1 MDPYK
6 MNLILRVAKRH
17 YELGMSQ
24 IEIARAEHLS
34 KSTVSRLLGQAR
46 ELGMVK
52 ISIVEPKHAFVDLE
66 NAMKD
71 AFGLDRVTILP
82 DVVGSRDV
90 LRKDVCT
97 ALADDLSRDVQ
108 DGEVV
113 GVAWGHTLSVLTA
126 VLPKHIDKKGIKIIQ
141 LNGGLSK
148 ALYDAGADH
157 IVRAFVHCF
166 EGEGYLLPAP
176 ALVDTAEIAASIKSD
191 SSVAR
196 ILTLAEN
203 CRTAIYSVGTTG
215 HSTALYQMGYFS
227 EKEYE
232 KLEKLAVGDVCSH
245 FIDQEGRIA
254 SRELDARVVATPL
267 SEIKKI
273 PNKMVAAVGIDK
285 VPAVLAA
292 LKGGMVNKLYI
303 DQPAAAEIMRRKTAQ
318 KKSDPT

>member
-1 MDPYK
+1 MDQYK
-6 MNLILRVAKRH
+6 MNLILRVAKRR

-24 IEIARAEHLS
+24 IEIAREEHLS

-46 ELGMVK
+46 DLGMVK

-66 NAMKD
+66 NAMRD

-113 GVAWGHTLSVLTA
+113 GVAWGHTLSVLTE

-203 CRTAIYSVGTTG
+203 CRTAIYSVGTIG
-215 HSTALYQMGYFS
+215 HGTALYQMGYFS
-227 EKEYE
+227 DEAYQAIEK
-232 KLEKLAVGDVCSH
+232 KSVGDVCSH
-245 FIDQEGRIA
+245 FVDAQGRIA
-254 SRELDARVVATPL
+254 DPLLDARVVATPL
-267 SEIKKI
+267 SKIKAV
-273 PNKMVAAVGIDK
+273 PNKMVAAVGVDK
-285 VPAVLAA
+285 APAILAA
-292 LKGGMVNKLYI
+292 LRGGMVDKLYI
-303 DQPAAAEIMRRKTAQ
+303 DQPAAAEVMRLASGQ
-318 KKSDPT
+318 K